1 MFVDACA
8 IVSMMAGEDTADS
21 YEAALLEAP
30 SPFTSTLAAW

>member
-1 MFVDACA
+1 MFVDARA

-30 SPFTSTLAAW
+30 SPFTSTLAA